1 MTTPHPAPEL
11 SSDEQQR
18 YARHLILPHVG
29 AEGQRLLKQARV
41 LVAGAGGL
49 GSASALYLAA
59 AGVGTLGLV
68 DHDVVDAS
76 NLQRQVI
83 HGVSTLGMPKVESAA
98 RRLRDLNPHVRIEL
112 HHTRLTRHDALN
124 IIRDYDLVV
133 DGTDNFPA
141 RYLLNDACVLLGKPL
156 VYGSVFRFEG
166 QVSVFGLAD
175 GPCYRCLLPEPP
187 PPNSVPSC
195 AEAGVLGVLPGT
207 IGTLQATEA
216 LKLIL
221 GAGDV
226 LSGRLLLN
234 DALDM
239 TFNTITLPK
248 RASCLACGDNPTI
261 TELIDYD
268 AFCGVSGDPIPAEQT
283 PRQIKARLDT
293 GEPLILLDVR
303 EPFEL
308 QISRLDGARNIPMSE
323 INARWQEI
331 PRDQPVVVFCHT
343 GVRSANL
350 IAALREAGYDNLIN
364 LAGGIDA
371 WSREVDA
378 SVPRY

>member
-112 HHTRLTRHDALN
+112 HHTRLTRHNALN

-226 LSGRLLLN
+226 LSGRLLLY